1 MSSAL
6 VIANLKAAS
15 VHGNNLNVRQ
25 LLNPIFYSSD
35 VIYGDSKRSLSRRV
49 RARERRAERNL
60 KRETVGVWY

>member
-60 KRETVGVWY
+60 KRETAGVWY